1 MKKNTKLLYISEIIM
16 LLAIVSLL
24 FTIKNPSYS
33 VRMVFVLT
41 FLGISFVVLLEA
53 FGWKKDNSYLKNN
66 VVRSLISIL
75 LSYLIIIYLLGLI
88 LGFSKG
94 FTVVSKNYILTLGS
108 SVLFILGLESIRY
121 IIAKNSLNSKK
132 PIIIF
137 TILSIILNVLL
148 ELNINNLITSEEK
161 FIFLSTII
169 FPIVAEELLCSFLT
183 YKISMFPSLLYKLV
197 IKLYMFII
205 PIVPNLG
212 NYIYS
217 TINIIFPYIIYF
229 VVNKTIIRYEK
240 VKENVKKANITV
252 FSIPLILL
260 LIMLIILVSGL
271 FKYKMIAIASNSM
284 HPAYDRG
291 DAVIYEKVDSE
302 EIEEGEILVFHKE
315 GKIVTH
321 RVTKK
326 WSSNG
331 IYYFKTKGDQ
341 NNAEDAWETSS
352 NSVLGRVVFS
362 FKYIG
367 YPTVL
372 INEFFGKE

>member
-1 MKKNTKLLYISEIIM
+1 M
-16 LLAIVSLL
+16 
-24 FTIKNPSYS
+24 
-33 VRMVFVLT
+33 
-41 FLGISFVVLLEA
+41 
-53 FGWKKDNSYLKNN
+53 
-66 VVRSLISIL
+66 
-75 LSYLIIIYLLGLI
+75 
-88 LGFSKG
+88 
-94 FTVVSKNYILTLGS
+94 
-108 SVLFILGLESIRY
+108 
-121 IIAKNSLNSKK
+121 
-132 PIIIF
+132 
-137 TILSIILNVLL
+137 LL